1 MKYLIAA
8 CALAPLPAFADWEP
22 SVPLSDA
29 PVVREATEG
38 LDGHTL
44 FRPANANGPLPVVLW
59 GNGACRDAHFGY
71 TAFLTG
77 LAARGYAVIAVGGP
91 GESSTTGESEQ
102 PERLIAALDWVE
114 GQDQFDASKIATAGT
129 SCGGLEALLAG
140 ADPRVGSILALNTGF
155 WPEGRS
161 DKLKSSI
168 ADIDAV
174 TAPTLIL
181 YGGDE
186 DKAAENARAN
196 FDRTAA
202 PTVLVSFEGV
212 GHSGLTYG
220 IREGDN
226 DMGIII
232 EAVALAAGWFDM
244 TLMDGSDAQFVGEGC
259 TYCGTEG
266 FTVQSKGF

>member
-1 MKYLIAA
+1 MKFLIAA
-8 CALAPLPAFADWEP
+8 CALAPLPALADWAP
-22 SVPLSDA
+22 SVPLADT
-29 PVVREATEG
+29 PVVREATAG

-44 FRPANANGPLPVVLW
+44 FRPANADGPLPVVLW
-59 GNGACRDAHFGY
+59 GNGACRESHFGY

-91 GESSTTGESEQ
+91 GESSTEGESEQ
-102 PERLIAALDWVE
+102 PERLIAALDWAE
-114 GQDQFDASKIATAGT
+114 GQEGLDTSKVATAGT

-161 DKLKSSI
+161 KTLTSSI

-174 TAPTLIL
+174 SAPTLIL

-196 FDRTAA
+196 YERTTA
-202 PTVLVSFEGV
+202 PTVLMSFEGV

-220 IREGDN
+220 IRDGDN

-244 TLMDGSDAQFVGEGC
+244 TLKDGDDAAFIGEDC